1 MSEIKKEEEGESGV
15 QVRSGNDGRCVL
27 NVSLRVSTLALDLDG
42 QTDEDKVS
50 NEALKIS

>member
-1 MSEIKKEEEGESGV
+1 MSEIKKEEEG
-15 QVRSGNDGRCVL
+15 SGNDGRCVL